1 MKKAI
6 IFLDFNGTIDDITLR
21 GGRKF
26 VYGLQ
31 QFSKLYNN
39 NVDIVIITT
48 SKPGKKENE
57 VKQDIDSVLF
67 MLPLTVR
74 EKFKFLIQSN
84 NTDIDKIEFSS
95 YSTPTYIKEEN
106 LSSSS
111 SSKKEGVE
119 LFLQKYDKSNSYSTC
134 VFVGD
139 SETLD
144 LPMIDANVGNRE
156 KYFILTNKRK
166 MPKNIDGTYK
176 VSLDPNHSIYKNGQ
190 LDIPENLRIL
200 QTSTN
205 SYGTGLG
212 LLVLSEYLVQK
223 EKREKTKG
231 SENGRSM

>member
-1 MKKAI
+1 MKRAI

-57 VKQDIDSVLF
+57 LKQDIDNVLF
-67 MLPLTVR
+67 MLPITVR
-74 EKFKFLIQSN
+74 EKFKYLIQSN
-84 NTDIDKIEFSS
+84 NIDIDRIEFSS
-95 YSTPTYIKEEN
+95 YSTPTYIKEKN
-106 LSSSS
+106 LSNFS
-111 SSKKEGVE
+111 SSKREGVE
-119 LFLQKYDKSNSYSTC
+119 LFLQKYDKDCSYSTC

-166 MPKNIDGTYK
+166 MPQNLIGAYK
-176 VSLDPNHSIYKNGQ
+176 MSLSPDKPIYKNGK
-190 LDIPENLRIL
+190 LDLPNNLRIL

-212 LLVLSEYLVQK
+212 LFVLSEYLTQK
-223 EKREKTKG
+223 GKREKTKG
-231 SENGRSM
+231 NENGKCL